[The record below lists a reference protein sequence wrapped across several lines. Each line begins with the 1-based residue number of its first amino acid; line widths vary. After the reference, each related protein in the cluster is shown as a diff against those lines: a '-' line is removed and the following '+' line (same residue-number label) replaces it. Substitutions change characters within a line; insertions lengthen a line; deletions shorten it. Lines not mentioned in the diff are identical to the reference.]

1 MTSSM
6 KVKDFKDSFKAACRN
21 AGFKDMRIHDLRH
34 VFASKMVV
42 DDINGMPFM
51 SLYITGELLGH
62 KTPNMTQRYAHLDKG
77 TLRKAVEKSFGGH
90 SSLENIKKAE
100 YEKAIEI
107 IRKYEGQG
115 IETS

>member
-1 MTSSM
+1 MDGT
-6 KVKDFKDSFKAACRN
+6 
-21 AGFKDMRIHDLRH
+21 
-34 VFASKMVV
+34 
-42 DDINGMPFM
+42 

-107 IRKYEGQG
+107 IRKYERQG
-115 IETS
+115 IEKS